1 MPCTARHWQISI
13 GRSSHEHPNYS
24 PWLIVTLR
32 EVETKLRDKAFIIST
47 LVTLLLIIGSIAV
60 TGFLATRTT
69 HFTVAATDQ
78 VSLTVLNQ
86 AASDAEEQ
94 LKINVEQLPAEAAA
108 AQLDAGQID
117 ATLSQNSANKF
128 MLTGSDEVPVKLQ
141 GELREATEKVLT
153 AQLLTSAGLN
163 ADQLPGDDALEVAQM
178 HGDAERSSMIQAMA
192 FLFSFLF
199 YMSAIIF
206 GMPIANSVIEEKQ
219 NRVVEILAS
228 AINLRQLLAG
238 KILGNVILA
247 LAQLLLF
254 LAVGLLAAY
263 LSPVQIPFLG
273 VVSQVA
279 GWFVV
284 FFLGGFLVLAGIW
297 ATLGALASRT
307 EDLQQSSGPVVGVL
321 MAVLFIG
328 IYAKGGFLVIAS
340 YVPIVSS
347 VAMPIR
353 LLGGEV
359 SLVEPITSLAITLA
373 TCWFTILFAER
384 IYRRAVMHTGGALTL
399 RKALKLE
406 L

>member
-1 MPCTARHWQISI
+1 MSTQTTP
-13 GRSSHEHPNYS
+13 

-47 LVTLLLIIGSIAV
+47 LVTLLLIIGSTAV

-128 MLTGSDEVPVKLQ
+128 MLTGSDEVPGKLQ
-141 GELREATEKVLT
+141 GALREATEKVLT

-163 ADQLPGDDALEVAQM
+163 ADQLPGDDALEVTQM
-178 HGDAERSSMIQAMA
+178 RGDAERSSMIQAMA

-359 SLVEPITSLAITLA
+359 SLVEPLISLVITLA

-384 IYRRAVMHTGGALTL
+384 IYRRAVMHTGGALSI

>member
-1 MPCTARHWQISI
+1 MSTQTTH
-13 GRSSHEHPNYS
+13 

-69 HFTVAATDQ
+69 QFTVAATDQ
-78 VSLTVLNQ
+78 TSLTVLNQ

-94 LKINVEQLPAEAAA
+94 LKINVEQLPADAAT

-128 MLTGSDEVPVKLQ
+128 MLTGSDEVPGKLQ
-141 GELREATEKVLT
+141 GALREATEKVLT

-163 ADQLPGDDALEVAQM
+163 ADQLPGDDALEVTQM
-178 HGDAERSSMIQAMA
+178 RGDAERSSMIQAMA

-359 SLVEPITSLAITLA
+359 SLVEPLISLVITLA

-384 IYRRAVMHTGGALTL
+384 IYRRAVMHTGGALSI

>member
-1 MPCTARHWQISI
+1 MSTQTTP
-13 GRSSHEHPNYS
+13 

-359 SLVEPITSLAITLA
+359 SLVEPIASLAITLA

>member
-1 MPCTARHWQISI
+1 MSTQIT
-13 GRSSHEHPNYS
+13 H

-47 LVTLLLIIGSIAV
+47 LITLLLIIGSIAV

-69 HFTVAATDQ
+69 QFSVAATDQ
-78 VSLTVLNQ
+78 ASFSVLNQ

-94 LKINVEQLPAEAAA
+94 LKISVEQLPADDAA
-108 AQLDAGQID
+108 AQLDAGQLD
-117 ATLSQNSANKF
+117 ATMSQNSANKF
-128 MLTGSDEVPVKLQ
+128 TLTGSDEVPAKLH
-141 GELREATEKVLT
+141 GALRDATEKVLT

-163 ADQLPGDDALEVAQM
+163 VDQLPDDNALEISQM

-328 IYAKGGFLVIAS
+328 MYAKGGFLVIAS

-359 SLVEPITSLAITLA
+359 SLVEPIISLAITLA

>member
-1 MPCTARHWQISI
+1 MSTQTTP
-13 GRSSHEHPNYS
+13 
-24 PWLIVTLR
+24 PWLIVALR

-94 LKINVEQLPAEAAA
+94 LKINVEQLPAEAAT

-128 MLTGSDEVPVKLQ
+128 MLTGSDEVPGKLQ

-254 LAVGLLAAY
+254 LVVGLLAAY

>member
-1 MPCTARHWQISI
+1 MSTQTTH
-13 GRSSHEHPNYS
+13 

-69 HFTVAATDQ
+69 QFTVAATDQ

-94 LKINVEQLPAEAAA
+94 LKINVEQLPADAAT

-128 MLTGSDEVPVKLQ
+128 MLTGSDEVPGKLQ
-141 GELREATEKVLT
+141 GALREATEKVLT

-163 ADQLPGDDALEVAQM
+163 ADQLPGDDALEVTQM
-178 HGDAERSSMIQAMA
+178 RGDAERSSMIQAMA

-359 SLVEPITSLAITLA
+359 SLVEPLISLVITLA

-384 IYRRAVMHTGGALTL
+384 IYRRAVMHTGGALSI

>member
-1 MPCTARHWQISI
+1 MSTQTTH
-13 GRSSHEHPNYS
+13 

-69 HFTVAATDQ
+69 QFTVAATDQ

-94 LKINVEQLPAEAAA
+94 LKINVEQLPADAAT

-141 GELREATEKVLT
+141 GALREATEKVLT

-163 ADQLPGDDALEVAQM
+163 ADQLPGDDALEVTQM
-178 HGDAERSSMIQAMA
+178 RGDAERSSMIQAMA

-359 SLVEPITSLAITLA
+359 SLVEPLISLVITLA

-384 IYRRAVMHTGGALTL
+384 IYRRAVMHTGGALSI

>member
-1 MPCTARHWQISI
+1 MSTQIT
-13 GRSSHEHPNYS
+13 H

-69 HFTVAATDQ
+69 QFTVAATDQ
-78 VSLTVLNQ
+78 TSLTVLNQ

-94 LKINVEQLPAEAAA
+94 LKINVEQLPADAAT

-128 MLTGSDEVPVKLQ
+128 MLTGSDEVPGKLQ
-141 GELREATEKVLT
+141 GALREATEKVLT

-163 ADQLPGDDALEVAQM
+163 ADQLPGDDALEVTQM
-178 HGDAERSSMIQAMA
+178 RGDAERSSMIQAMA

-359 SLVEPITSLAITLA
+359 SLVEPLISLVITLA

-384 IYRRAVMHTGGALTL
+384 IYRRAVMHTGGALSI

>member
-1 MPCTARHWQISI
+1 MSTQSTH
-13 GRSSHEHPNYS
+13 

-47 LVTLLLIIGSIAV
+47 LVTLVLIIGSIAV

-69 HFTVAATDQ
+69 QFSMAATDQ
-78 VSLTVLNQ
+78 ASLAVLKQ
-86 AASDAEEQ
+86 ASADAEE
-94 LKINVEQLPAEAAA
+94 NVKFSISLSTASEAT
-108 AQLDAGQID
+108 AQLEAGTLDAIL
-117 ATLSQNSANKF
+117 TQNSAQKF
-128 MLTGSDEVPVKLQ
+128 TLNGADEVPEELH
-141 GELREATEKVLT
+141 GALREATGTVLT
-153 AQLLTSAGLN
+153 GQLLTSAGLN
-163 ADQLPGDDALEVAQM
+163 ADQMPGDDALTISQL
-178 HGDAERSSMIQAMA
+178 HGDAERASMIKVMA
-192 FLFSFLF
+192 LLFSFLF
-199 YMSAIIF
+199 YMSALIF

-238 KILGNVILA
+238 KILGNVVLA
-247 LAQLLLF
+247 LAQLMLF
-254 LAVGLLAAY
+254 LAVGLFAAY
-263 LSPVQIPFLG
+263 LSPVQLPFLG
-273 VVSQVA
+273 VLPAVA

-359 SLVEPITSLAITLA
+359 SLVEPLISLVITLA
-373 TCWFTILFAER
+373 ACWFTILFAER

>member
-1 MPCTARHWQISI
+1 MNTRPTPA
-13 GRSSHEHPNYS
+13 
-24 PWLIVTLR
+24 WLIVTLR

-69 HFTVAATDQ
+69 QYSVAATDQ
-78 VSLTVLNQ
+78 ASLTVLNQ
-86 AASDAEEQ
+86 AAQDAEDQ
-94 LKINVEQLPAEAAA
+94 LKINVEQLPADDAT
-108 AQLDAGQID
+108 AQLDVGALD
-117 ATLSQNSANKF
+117 ATLSQGSANKF
-128 MLTGSDEVPVKLQ
+128 TLTGSDEVPDKLH
-141 GELREATEKVLT
+141 GALREATEKVLT
-153 AQLLTSAGLN
+153 ARLLTSAGLN
-163 ADQLPGDDALEVAQM
+163 ADQLPGDDALTVTQM
-178 HGDAERSSMIQAMA
+178 HGDAERASMIKAMA

-199 YMSAIIF
+199 YMSALIF

-219 NRVVEILAS
+219 NRVVEILAG

-254 LAVGLLAAY
+254 LSVGLFAAY

-279 GWFVV
+279 GWFVA
-284 FFLGGFLVLAGIW
+284 FFLVGFLVLAGIW

-328 IYAKGGFLVIAS
+328 IYAKDGFLVIAS

-359 SLVEPITSLAITLA
+359 SLVEPLISLALTLA

>member
-1 MPCTARHWQISI
+1 MSTQIT
-13 GRSSHEHPNYS
+13 H

-47 LVTLLLIIGSIAV
+47 LITLLLIIGSIAV

-69 HFTVAATDQ
+69 QFSVAATDQ
-78 VSLTVLNQ
+78 TSLSVLNQ

-94 LKINVEQLPAEAAA
+94 LKISVEQLPADDAA
-108 AQLDAGQID
+108 AQLDAGQLD

-128 MLTGSDEVPVKLQ
+128 TLTGSDEVPAKLQ
-141 GELREATEKVLT
+141 GALSDATEKVLT

-163 ADQLPGDDALEVAQM
+163 ADQLPGDNALEISQM

-254 LAVGLLAAY
+254 LTVGLLAAY

>member
-1 MPCTARHWQISI
+1 MSTQTTH
-13 GRSSHEHPNYS
+13 

-94 LKINVEQLPAEAAA
+94 LKINVEQLPADAAT

-128 MLTGSDEVPVKLQ
+128 MLTGSDEVPGKLQ
-141 GELREATEKVLT
+141 GALREATEKVLT

-163 ADQLPGDDALEVAQM
+163 ADQLPGDDALEVTQM
-178 HGDAERSSMIQAMA
+178 RGDAERSSMIQAMA

-359 SLVEPITSLAITLA
+359 SLVEPLISLVITLA

-384 IYRRAVMHTGGALTL
+384 IYRRAVMHTGGALSI

>member
-1 MPCTARHWQISI
+1 MSTQTTH
-13 GRSSHEHPNYS
+13 

-94 LKINVEQLPAEAAA
+94 LKINVEQLSAEAAT
-108 AQLDAGQID
+108 AQLDTGQID

-128 MLTGSDEVPVKLQ
+128 MLTGSDEVPGKLQ

-178 HGDAERSSMIQAMA
+178 HGDAERSSMIQTMA

-199 YMSAIIF
+199 YMSALIF

-359 SLVEPITSLAITLA
+359 SLVEPLISLVITLA

-384 IYRRAVMHTGGALTL
+384 IYRRAVMHTGGALSI

>member
-1 MPCTARHWQISI
+1 MSTQTAH
-13 GRSSHEHPNYS
+13 

-47 LVTLLLIIGSIAV
+47 LITLLLIIGSIAV

-69 HFTVAATDQ
+69 QFSVAATDQ
-78 VSLTVLNQ
+78 ASFSVLNQ

-94 LKINVEQLPAEAAA
+94 LKISVEQLSADDAS
-108 AQLDAGQID
+108 AQLDAGQLD

-128 MLTGSDEVPVKLQ
+128 TLTGSDEVPAKLQ
-141 GELREATEKVLT
+141 GALRDATEKVLT

-163 ADQLPGDDALEVAQM
+163 ADQLPDNNALEISQM

-238 KILGNVILA
+238 KIVGNVILA

-328 IYAKGGFLVIAS
+328 MYAKGGFLVIAS

-359 SLVEPITSLAITLA
+359 SLVEPIISLAITLA

>member
-1 MPCTARHWQISI
+1 MSTQTTP
-13 GRSSHEHPNYS
+13 

-153 AQLLTSAGLN
+153 AQLLTSAGLD

-373 TCWFTILFAER
+373 TYWFTILFAER

>member
-1 MPCTARHWQISI
+1 
-13 GRSSHEHPNYS
+13 
-24 PWLIVTLR
+24 
-32 EVETKLRDKAFIIST
+32 
-47 LVTLLLIIGSIAV
+47 
-60 TGFLATRTT
+60 
-69 HFTVAATDQ
+69 
-78 VSLTVLNQ
+78 
-86 AASDAEEQ
+86 
-94 LKINVEQLPAEAAA
+94 
-108 AQLDAGQID
+108 
-117 ATLSQNSANKF
+117 
-128 MLTGSDEVPVKLQ
+128 
-141 GELREATEKVLT
+141 
-153 AQLLTSAGLN
+153 
-163 ADQLPGDDALEVAQM
+163 
-178 HGDAERSSMIQAMA
+178 
-192 FLFSFLF
+192 
-199 YMSAIIF
+199 MSAIIF

-359 SLVEPITSLAITLA
+359 SLVEPLISLVITLA

-384 IYRRAVMHTGGALTL
+384 IYRRAVMHTGGALSI

>member
-1 MPCTARHWQISI
+1 MSTQTTP
-13 GRSSHEHPNYS
+13 

-254 LAVGLLAAY
+254 LVVGLLAAY

>member
-1 MPCTARHWQISI
+1 MSTQIT
-13 GRSSHEHPNYS
+13 H

-47 LVTLLLIIGSIAV
+47 LITLLLIIGSIAV

-69 HFTVAATDQ
+69 QFSVAATDQ
-78 VSLTVLNQ
+78 ASFSVLNQ

-94 LKINVEQLPAEAAA
+94 LKISVEQLSADDAS
-108 AQLDAGQID
+108 AQLDAGQLD

-128 MLTGSDEVPVKLQ
+128 TLTGSDEVPAKLQ
-141 GELREATEKVLT
+141 GALRDATEKVLT

-163 ADQLPGDDALEVAQM
+163 ADQLPDNNALEISQM

-238 KILGNVILA
+238 KIVGNVILA

-328 IYAKGGFLVIAS
+328 MYAKGGFLVIAS

-359 SLVEPITSLAITLA
+359 SLVEPIISLAITLA

>member
-1 MPCTARHWQISI
+1 MSTQTTH
-13 GRSSHEHPNYS
+13 

-69 HFTVAATDQ
+69 QFSVAATDQ
-78 VSLTVLNQ
+78 ASLTVLNQ
-86 AASDAEEQ
+86 AAADAEDQ
-94 LKINVEQLPAEAAA
+94 LQINVEQLPADVAA
-108 AQLDAGQID
+108 AQLDAGELD
-117 ATLSQNSANKF
+117 ATLSQSSANKF
-128 MLTGSDEVPVKLQ
+128 MLTGSDEVPGKLH
-141 GELREATEKVLT
+141 GALRDATEKMLT
-153 AQLLTSAGLN
+153 AQLLTSAELN
-163 ADQLPGDDALEVAQM
+163 ADQLPGDDALTVTQM
-178 HGDAERSSMIQAMA
+178 HGDAERASMIKAMA

-199 YMSAIIF
+199 YMSALIF

-284 FFLGGFLVLAGIW
+284 FFLSGFLVLAGIW

-328 IYAKGGFLVIAS
+328 MYAKGGFLVIAS

-359 SLVEPITSLAITLA
+359 SLVEPLISLALTLA

>member
-1 MPCTARHWQISI
+1 MSTQTTH
-13 GRSSHEHPNYS
+13 

-69 HFTVAATDQ
+69 QFSVAATDQ
-78 VSLTVLNQ
+78 ASLTVLNQ

-94 LKINVEQLPAEAAA
+94 LKISVEQLPPNDAT
-108 AQLDAGQID
+108 AQLDAGQLD
-117 ATLSQNSANKF
+117 ATLSQSAANKF
-128 MLTGSDEVPVKLQ
+128 MLTGSDEVPAKLQ
-141 GELREATEKVLT
+141 GALRDATEKVLT

-163 ADQLPGDDALEVAQM
+163 TDQLPGDKALEISQM

-192 FLFSFLF
+192 LLFSFLF

-307 EDLQQSSGPVVGVL
+307 EDLQQSSGPVIGVL

-353 LLGGEV
+353 LLSGEI
-359 SLVEPITSLAITLA
+359 SLVEPIISLAITLA